1 MNHGFPTSGFCSLT
15 GHQTPAQES
24 TTLEGLPI
32 IAVPQDALE
41 AEFEDSVTGR
51 SRLSHDIWVE
61 RVSRE
66 LR

>member
-1 MNHGFPTSGFCSLT
+1 LT
-15 GHQTPAQES
+15 GHQTPAQEF

-66 LR
+66 LT